1 MLKVAGEGA
10 APLPYVARCL
20 AEVAPQPIAWLWWK
34 RIALGKLNLIAGQ
47 PGLGKSQVTALLAA
61 VVSTGG
67 KWPDGSAA
75 PLGNV
80 VFVCCEDDA
89 ADTIVPRLDAAGA
102 DRSRIHLLDWVLLPG
117 KDREP
122 QQCLFDL
129 GRDIEALRA
138 LANAIGDVKLIVID
152 PISAYLGRLDSHNNS
167 DVRSAL
173 APLQN
178 LAAEIG
184 AAVVLVSHLNKG
196 AADGAAI
203 SRVSGSG
210 AFVAACRSAWFVAK
224 HPQDETRRI
233 FTPLK
238 NNIGNDREGFAY
250 AIEGV
255 ELPNGISTSK
265 VVFDP
270 TPIEISAE
278 DALQT
283 SRDDNDDAGAI
294 GDAKSFLLQ
303 LLKDGP
309 KAVKYIFKE
318 AKAANVS
325 EITLRRAKARLKIE
339 ATKSEMTGG
348 WVWSLPAEGDQPS
361 RHDHHDHLDRL
372 RQNGRFRGS
381 SSGLEGDQSAEDD
394 HVQADGGDE
403 HLRCNGH
410 AFDDDDDIIEGRT

>member
-1 MLKVAGEGA
+1 M
-10 APLPYVARCL
+10 
-20 AEVAPQPIAWLWWK
+20 PIDWLWWQ

-47 PGLGKSQVTALLAA
+47 PGLGKSQITALFAA

-67 KWPDGSAA
+67 TWPDGSTA

-80 VFVCCEDDA
+80 IFVCCEDDA

-117 KDREP
+117 EDREP
-122 QQCLFDL
+122 QPCLFDL

-138 LANAIGDVKLIVID
+138 LAIAIGDVKLIVID
-152 PISAYLGRLDSHNNS
+152 PISAYLGRLDSHKNS
-167 DVRSAL
+167 DMRSAL
-173 APLQN
+173 APLQT

-224 HPQDETRRI
+224 HPQDEIRRI

-255 ELPNGISTSK
+255 DLSGGITTSR

-283 SRDDNDDAGAI
+283 SRDDTDDAGAI

-303 LLKDGP
+303 LLRDGP
-309 KAVKYIFKE
+309 KAVKFIFKE
-318 AKAANVS
+318 AEAANVS

-339 ATKSEMTGG
+339 ATKSQMTGG
-348 WVWSLPAEGDQPS
+348 WVWSLPTKGDQPS
-361 RHDHHDHLDRL
+361 RHDDHDHLDCL

-381 SSGLEGDQSAEDD
+381 SSSLESDQSPEDD
-394 HVQADGGDE
+394 RDHVDGERE
-403 HLRCNGH
+403 HLRLNGH
-410 AFDDDDDIIEGRT
+410 SSMMTPTSLRAAYDPGSSPD

>member
-1 MLKVAGEGA
+1 MSS
-10 APLPYVARCL
+10 PPYVARCL
-20 AEVAPQPIAWLWWK
+20 ADVASVPVSWLWRK
-34 RIALGKLNLIAGQ
+34 RIALGKVNLIAGQ
-47 PGLGKSQVTALLAA
+47 PGLGKSQITAQIAA

-67 KWPDGSAA
+67 KWPDGTTA
-75 PLGNV
+75 PQGSV

-117 KDREP
+117 ENREP

-129 GRDIEALRA
+129 GRDIDALRA
-138 LANAIGDVKLIVID
+138 LATEIGDVKLFVID
-152 PISAYLGRLDSHNNS
+152 PISAYLGRLDSHKNS

-173 APLQN
+173 APLQT

-196 AADGAAI
+196 AADGAAT

-255 ELPNGISTSK
+255 ELPGGISTSK

-270 TPIEISAE
+270 TPIEVSAE

-283 SRDDNDDAGAI
+283 CRDDAEDGGAI

-303 LLKDGP
+303 LLEDGP
-309 KAVKYIFKE
+309 KAVKFIFKE
-318 AKAANVS
+318 AKAAGVS
-325 EITLRRAKARLKIE
+325 EITLRRAKAKLKVE
-339 ATKSEMTGG
+339 ATKSQMTGG
-348 WVWSLPAEGDQPS
+348 WVWSLPTEGDRAS
-361 RHDHHDHLDRL
+361 RHDEHDHLDRL
-372 RQNGRFRGS
+372 RQNGRLRGS
-381 SSGLEGDQSAEDD
+381 PSAFEGDQSVEDD
-394 HVQADGGDE
+394 HDHADGEDE

-410 AFDDDDDIIEGRT
+410 AFDDEHDIVEGRI